1 MRVCFFIWGLRAA
14 GAERVLTFL
23 ANRWAAKG
31 WDVTIL
37 TMEDGSLPP
46 FYPLA
51 PGIRIRPLGLMREG
65 GTTWSGLA
73 NNLGRLRVLR
83 RAVREARPDVLVS
96 FIDKANTL
104 AVLATR
110 GLGIP
115 VVVSER
121 TDPSRRSLGR
131 AWERL
136 RAFAYRRAD
145 ALVFQS
151 SAVRDWFPAPI
162 SRKGLVIPNPVPP
175 PPPGEAPSREGPR
188 RMVALGRLY
197 PVKGFDVLLE
207 AFAAASARVPGWELE
222 IWGEGPERAALE
234 RQVEA
239 LGLAARVRLPGLT
252 EQPFDVLRA
261 SDLFVLPS
269 RAEGFPNALVEAMA
283 CGKPVLCTDFG
294 GAAREI
300 VRDGVDGRVVPPAD
314 PAALAE
320 ALAELMADSEAR
332 DRLAARAPEVMARFE
347 PEQVLAQWEAALLST
362 LPATLAGTLPS
373 SGGARP

>member
-1 MRVCFFIWGLRAA
+1 MPVRVCFFIWGLRAA

-51 PGIRIRPLGLMREG
+51 PGIRIRPLGLMRDG
-65 GTTWSGLA
+65 GTAWSGLA

-136 RAFAYRRAD
+136 RTFAYRRAD
-145 ALVFQS
+145 ALIFQS
-151 SAVRDWFPAPI
+151 GAVRDWFPAPI
-162 SRKGLVIPNPVPP
+162 ARKGLVIPNPVPP
-175 PPPGEAPSREGPR
+175 PPPGSAPPREGPR
-188 RMVALGRLY
+188 RAVALGRLY

-207 AFAAASARVPGWELE
+207 AFAAASTQVPGWELE
-222 IWGEGPERAALE
+222 IWGEGPERGNLE

-239 LGLAARVRLPGLT
+239 LGLADRVRLPGLT
-252 EQPFDVLRA
+252 DQPFEVLRA

-283 CGKPVLCTDFG
+283 CGKAVLCTDFG

-300 VRDGVDGRVVPPAD
+300 VRDGLDGRVVPPAD
-314 PAALAE
+314 AGALAE
-320 ALAELMADSEAR
+320 ALAELMADAGAR
-332 DRLAARAPEVMARFE
+332 DRLAAKAPEVMARFE
-347 PEQVLAQWEAALLST
+347 PEQVLAQWEAAL
-362 LPATLAGTLPS
+362 AAAAGR
-373 SGGARP
+373 GRR

>member
-23 ANRWAAKG
+23 ANRWEAKG

-65 GTTWSGLA
+65 GTAWSGLA

-162 SRKGLVIPNPVPP
+162 ARKGLVIPNPVPP
-175 PPPGEAPSREGPR
+175 PPGPGPLLVGSPQEGPM

-197 PVKGFDVLLE
+197 PVKGFDLLLE

-222 IWGEGPERAALE
+222 IWGEGPERGALE

-239 LGLAARVRLPGLT
+239 LGLAGRVRLPGLT
-252 EQPFDVLRA
+252 EHPFDVLRA

-283 CGKPVLCTDFG
+283 CGKAVLCTDFG

-300 VRDGVDGRVVPPAD
+300 VRDGVDGRVVPAAD
-314 PAALAE
+314 AGALAE
-320 ALAELMADSEAR
+320 ALAELMADGEAR

-347 PEQVLAQWEAALLST
+347 PEQVLAQWEAALASALQ
-362 LPATLAGTLPS
+362 PGLPS
-373 SGGARP
+373 SAGGRR